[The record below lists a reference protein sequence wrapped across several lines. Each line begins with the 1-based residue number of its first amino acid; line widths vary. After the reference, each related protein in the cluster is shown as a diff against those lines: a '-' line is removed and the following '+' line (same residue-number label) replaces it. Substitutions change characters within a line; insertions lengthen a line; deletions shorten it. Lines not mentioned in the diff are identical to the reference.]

1 MKDWPWY
8 GYLALAVIIFGVFF
22 FLYIKPNNEEISSI
36 KTERMNVDRE
46 IITLRAKK
54 EEMDKIE
61 KEIKSM
67 TFTLRDL
74 ETIIPQKREIYDIL
88 RKIQQ
93 LANDSRLDIEKFTPK
108 GEISKEFYLEWPLA
122 IEITGNYHNL
132 ATFFDRL
139 SNFSRL
145 FNIEDFSIKAV
156 QNQSE
161 TTTISAKSTAKTY
174 IFHETTPE
182 EEKENQK
189 TTGNNK

>member
-8 GYLALAVIIFGVFF
+8 GYLALAAIIFGLFF
-22 FLYIKPNNEEISSI
+22 FLYIKPKNEEINSI
-36 KTERMNVDRE
+36 KTERMDIEKE

-54 EEMDKIE
+54 EEMDNIE
-61 KEIKSM
+61 EEIKSM
-67 TFTLRDL
+67 TLTLRDL

-93 LANDSRLDIEKFTPK
+93 LANDSRLNIDKFTPK
-108 GEISKEFYLEWPLA
+108 GEISKEFYLEWPIA

-145 FNIEDFSIKAV
+145 FNIEDFSIRATRD
-156 QNQSE
+156 QSQS
-161 TTTISAKSTAKTY
+161 TTISAKSTAKTY
-174 IFHETTPE
+174 IFHEATPE
-182 EEKENQK
+182 EEKGNQVK
-189 TTGNNK
+189 